1 MKEFATITP
10 KRVTLRG
17 PVGKNI
23 KASVSIIPWEKYA
36 FRIIDVKA
44 KSGDNISFKLEEVKK
59 AEGLEYKL
67 TVENLKKVQGFYLD
81 TIILKTD
88 SKIRPEIK
96 LRVSGN
102 ISAENI
108 AIIKPSK
115 VILQGPAGEP
125 IKMSVSIIPEE
136 KHPFNILEAK
146 AKIGENISYRLE
158 KAGNSKEQE
167 YILTIENLKKEKG
180 NYSDIIFLKTDI
192 KAMPEQSIKIFG
204 MIFGSEDK
212 EIHDMFKQLFDQPKQ
227 VERGV
232 PGR

>member
-1 MKEFATITP
+1 M
-10 KRVTLRG
+10 
-17 PVGKNI
+17 
-23 KASVSIIPWEKYA
+23 
-36 FRIIDVKA
+36 
-44 KSGDNISFKLEEVKK
+44 
-59 AEGLEYKL
+59 L
-67 TVENLKKVQGFYLD
+67 TVENLKKEQGRYSD

-96 LRVSGN
+96 ISVAGV
-102 ISAENI
+102 ISAGEFI
-108 AIIKPSK
+108 TIIPKE
-115 VILQGPAGEP
+115 VNLHGFAGKS
-125 IKMSVSIIPEE
+125 IKASVSIIPKKE
-136 KHPFNILEAK
+136 HPFNILEAK

-167 YILTIENLKKEKG
+167 YILTIENLKKEKC